1 MDDELIS
8 KLIDGGRI
16 LAAEG
21 LQDFTRGHISVR
33 TGADPSRFYM
43 KPHGFGFE
51 EMTHENVVTCN
62 LEGEKVA
69 GNSRRHSEVFIH
81 SEILKVRPDLNS
93 VIHFHSTYSV
103 ALAATGQEMKTYSQ
117 PAALFAGRLPT
128 FSDTVDLIRQPEQGR
143 GVALA
148 LGPHKAVLLRGH
160 GAVVA
165 GETIDESVNMAIMLE
180 ASCKIQLLVDAVGT
194 SAPPPD
200 AEDVARLFSKISRA
214 DQFEVN
220 FEYLR
225 RRLPPRA

>member
-1 MDDELIS
+1 MEDELIA

-21 LQDFTRGHISVR
+21 MQDFTRGHISVR
-33 TGADPSRFYM
+33 TGADPSLFYM

-51 EMTHENVVTCN
+51 EITHDNVVTCN

-69 GNSRRHSEVFIH
+69 GNARRHSEVFIH
-81 SEILKVRPDLNS
+81 SEIFKVRPDLKS
-93 VIHFHSTYSV
+93 VIHFHSPYSV
-103 ALAATGQEMKTYSQ
+103 AFAATGQELKIYSQ

-128 FSDTVDLIRQPEQGR
+128 FTETVDLIRLPEQGR
-143 GVALA
+143 GVAKA
-148 LGPHKAVLLRGH
+148 LGKHKAVLLRQH

-180 ASCKIQLLVDAVGT
+180 VSCKIQLLVDAVGT
-194 SAPPPD
+194 SAPQPD
-200 AEDVARLFSKISRA
+200 PDDVARLFEKISRPE
-214 DQFEVN
+214 QFEVN

-225 RRLPPRA
+225 RRLPPRT